1 MRGSLVDYVIQIWP
15 WLSQPSS
22 QPISAPVIPMRKALV
37 RPTESADAVPP
48 TSSSPF
54 DFQTV
59 GNPSTKNSP
68 PCATPP
74 NPHTPLLSQPS
85 AIVFNCSSLQPAMA
99 LSSASNSLLRVCA
112 RQQLSSTSSRVAL
125 ASCQQQQR
133 GVADASKSSSFES
146 PFGPSKDSTLK
157 IPDFS
162 KYSNKKSPR
171 SNQVFSYFMA
181 GTMGLAS
188 AVGAKATVQGRFCP
202 FGCLDIFS

>member
-1 MRGSLVDYVIQIWP
+1 MPCLRLHPRLSISKP
-15 WLSQPSS
+15 WETHPRKLSPRCQH
-22 QPISAPVIPMRKALV
+22 
-37 RPTESADAVPP
+37 
-48 TSSSPF
+48 
-54 DFQTV
+54 QT
-59 GNPSTKNSP
+59 TIL
-68 PCATPP
+68 A
-74 NPHTPLLSQPS
+74 LLSQPS

-202 FGCLDIFS
+202 FGYLDIF